1 MRGSHLYTY
10 LDEYRREFA
19 NGIPEET
26 TEVAVRTILEHA
38 RSHVPYYARL
48 IPTGALRDPLTALS
62 RMPLL
67 DKDVIRKEFSSLQAA
82 DLRRRKWFFNTS
94 GGSTGEP
101 VRLVQD
107 LAFEDRVTAITSLYY
122 HLVGYDYGQPLV
134 RLWGSE
140 RDILEGGEGRAA
152 AARAW
157 FANTQT
163 VNAFRMTPNVMVDFI
178 HRLNERP
185 PRLILAY
192 AQALY
197 ELATFA
203 EARGLDVATQRA
215 IMTSAGTLYPFM
227 RERIERV
234 FGCRVFNRYGSR
246 EVGDIACEVPG
257 FDGLWV
263 APWGTYVEVIDE
275 AGNPMPDGEE
285 GELVITLLGNFAMPL
300 IRYRIGDRGALATR
314 RIRRPHPQATQSL
327 ENVKGRTVDAFRLE
341 DGTIVDGE
349 YFTHLLYFRDW
360 VHRFQVVQKSFEHIV
375 VRIAC
380 DTHPPQ
386 DAEPEISEGIRALM
400 GARCTVE
407 FEYCREIETPPSGK
421 YRYTISEIL

>member
-1 MRGSHLYTY
+1 MRGSHLYSY

-38 RSHVPYYARL
+38 RSHVPYYSRL

-62 RMPLL
+62 RMPML
-67 DKDVIRKEFSSLQAA
+67 DKDVIRKEFVSLHTA
-82 DLRRRKWFFNTS
+82 DLRRRRWFFNTS

-122 HLVGYDYGQPLV
+122 HLVGYDYGQQLV

-140 RDILEGGEGRAA
+140 RDILEGGEGRVA

-163 VNAFRMTPNVMVDFI
+163 VNAFRMTPSVMIDFI
-178 HRLNERP
+178 HSLNERP

-203 EARGLDVATQRA
+203 EARRLEVAKQRA

-263 APWGTYVEVIDE
+263 APWGTYVEVIDD

-327 ENVKGRTVDAFRLE
+327 ESVKGRTVDAFRLE

-360 VHRFQVVQKSFEHIV
+360 VRRFQVVQKSFEHIV

-400 GARCTVE
+400 GTRCNVE